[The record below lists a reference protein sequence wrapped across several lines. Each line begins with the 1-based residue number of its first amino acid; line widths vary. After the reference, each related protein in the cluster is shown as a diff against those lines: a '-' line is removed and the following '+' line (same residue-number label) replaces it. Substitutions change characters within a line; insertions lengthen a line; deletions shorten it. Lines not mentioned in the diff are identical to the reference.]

1 MSTAL
6 RDSQAR
12 EAITARLDDNL
23 FVEAG
28 AGTGKTQALVDRV
41 VCLVADGTSLGQVAA
56 ITFTDAAAAELR
68 ERIRREL
75 ERAARG
81 ESLLLLDAVGRE
93 RCASAA
99 AAFDDTT
106 ITTLHG
112 FAQRILAEHP
122 LEAALPPGF
131 EVADA
136 VQASLGFR
144 QRWTRFLDVLLD
156 DPARERALVV
166 LFALGLRVS
175 RFEQLARVLHDN
187 DDRLDEP
194 FEDEVGSTGSAPIP
208 AFDAQP
214 VIAALDAAVALADRC
229 HVDDDRLVRHL
240 IDLQAITDRLRGAA
254 DEFEQLE
261 VLADRPSFSTTAGRK
276 EHWPDGVKAEIVA
289 LLDRAEHACVDAIDA
304 VRQPAL
310 QQVIDALIEF
320 TRRGTRERRAEGR
333 IEFHDLLTLARD
345 LLRRDATVRT
355 KLHDRYPALL
365 LDEFQ
370 DTDPLQIEIAVLIA
384 TDASDIRGRSWP
396 ELPIQPGRLFV
407 VGDPKQSIY
416 RFRRADLA
424 LYGQVRERFG
434 AAQRLGLTANFRS
447 RPAIL
452 AWVNALFASLMAPD
466 GHDTFEAVDAAPFQA
481 LTATRADCLDTPLP
495 VQLLGHV
502 WEKKADLGEL
512 RRQEAGEIASL
523 IARARAEGWLVRRP
537 TPDDPDH
544 TEPARYG
551 DIAIL
556 LPSRA
561 TLPYV
566 EEAFD
571 DAAVPVRIESQSL
584 VFATSEVHDLMSILG
599 AIDDPGDEVAVVAAL
614 RAPGFGC
621 RDDQLV
627 EFVQAGGHWDY
638 RREPP
643 EGLAAHHPVVEGLSA
658 LRELHTMRWW
668 ESVSETVGRVI
679 RERRLLE
686 LAVAYDRPRDHWRRT
701 QFVADAAR
709 SLSEAGGTTLR
720 GFVDWLREQ
729 LDEDARAVEVVVPE
743 PDDDAVRILTVHG
756 AKGLEFPIV
765 VLAGLGVRSRIQA
778 PPLLWGEKRIE
789 IGFGQ
794 GQQRFA
800 TAGFEPL
807 RKAEHG
813 AQVDEEARLLYVAA
827 TRARDHLV
835 VSVHHRA
842 DEKCPA
848 AKLLESAGDVPDLWR
863 VASVLDSEPARAAAT
878 SPADTHGLADRDRDD
893 VHDVAARAEW
903 QARRAALVAG
913 NRQAPTISATALATS
928 DSAKELAG
936 FAEAPDPNLESDEPE
951 GDRPAW
957 RRGRAGTAIGRAVHA
972 VLQTVDFASGAGLQ
986 PVARAQALA
995 EGIPERA
1002 REIELLTA
1010 SVLGAPVLELAR
1022 TGRAWREVPVAA
1034 PIGATMVEGFIDLLI
1049 EGPDGLI
1056 VVDYKTDHVPNEA
1069 DIDAAVARY
1078 RVQGAAYALALESA
1092 LGRPATRVV
1101 FVFARRGGAVERE
1114 ISDVR
1119 RAIDDVRALLHA
1131 RVEAKV

>member
-1 MSTAL
+1 MSAPL

-12 EAITARLDDNL
+12 EAITARLGDSL

-41 VCLVADGTSLGQVAA
+41 VGLVADGTSLGQVAA
-56 ITFTDAAAAELR
+56 ITFTDAAAGELR

-75 ERAARG
+75 ERAARD
-81 ESLLLLDAVGRE
+81 ESLLLLDTAGRG

-99 AAFDDTT
+99 AAFDDAT

-136 VQASLGFR
+136 VQASVGFR

-175 RFEQLARVLHDN
+175 AFERLARVLHDN
-187 DDRLDEP
+187 VDRLDEP
-194 FEDEVGSTGSAPIP
+194 RDDEVGSITEPAIP
-208 AFDAQP
+208 AFDARL
-214 VIAALDAAVALADRC
+214 VVALLDAAVAFADRC
-229 HVDDDRLVRHL
+229 SDDDDRLLQHL
-240 IDLQAITDRLRGAA
+240 IDLRATADRLRGAA
-254 DEFEQLE
+254 DELEQLE
-261 VLADRPSFSTTAGRK
+261 VLADRRVFSTTLGRK
-276 EHWPDGVKAEIVA
+276 EHWPDGVKAEILEV
-289 LLDRAEHACVDAIDA
+289 LGRAEDACVDAIDA
-304 VRQPAL
+304 VREPAL
-310 QQVIDALIEF
+310 RQVIDALTEF
-320 TRRGTRERRAEGR
+320 TRQSARERRAEGR
-333 IEFHDLLTLARD
+333 IEFHDLLTFARD
-345 LLRRDATVRT
+345 LLRHDATVRA
-355 KLHDRYPALL
+355 KLHDRYPVLL

-370 DTDPLQIEIAVLIA
+370 DTDPLQIEIALLIA
-384 TDASDIRGRSWP
+384 TDAPDIQGRPWF
-396 ELPIQPGRLFV
+396 ELPFQPGRLFV

-416 RFRRADLA
+416 RFRRADLD
-424 LYGQVRERFG
+424 LYGRARARFG
-434 AAQRLGLTANFRS
+434 APQRLGLTANFRS

-452 AWVNALFASLMAPD
+452 AWVNALFASLLAPD
-466 GHDTFEAVDAAPFQA
+466 GDAFGVVDAAPFQA
-481 LTATRADCLDTPLP
+481 LTATCADCPDTPLP
-495 VQLLGHV
+495 VQLLGHA
-502 WEKKADLGEL
+502 WGKAADLGEL
-512 RRQEAGEIASL
+512 RRQEATEIAAL
-523 IARARAEGWLVRRP
+523 VARARAEGWPVRRP
-537 TPDDPDH
+537 TPEDPDH

-561 TLPYV
+561 TLPYL

-571 DAAVPVRIESQSL
+571 NAAVPVRIESQSL

-627 EFVQAGGHWDY
+627 EFAQAGGHWDY
-638 RREPP
+638 RGAPP
-643 EGLAAHHPVVEGLSA
+643 ESLAAHHPVVAGLRA
-658 LRELHTMRWW
+658 LRELHALRWW
-668 ESVSETVGRVI
+668 ESVSDTVGHVI

-709 SLSEAGGTTLR
+709 SFSEGGGTTLR

-729 LDEDARAVEVVVPE
+729 LDEGASAVEVVVPE

-765 VLAGLGVRSRIQA
+765 AIAGLGVRSRIQS
-778 PPLLWGEKRIE
+778 PPLLWGESRIE
-789 IGFGQ
+789 IGFGSK
-794 GQQRFA
+794 QQRFA

-807 RKAEHG
+807 RAAERD
-813 AQVDEEARLLYVAA
+813 AQIAEEARLLYVAA

-835 VSVHHRA
+835 VSVHHRV

-848 AKLLESAGDVPDLWR
+848 TKLLELAGDVPHLWR
-863 VASVLDSEPARAAAT
+863 AASVLDSEPARAAAT
-878 SPADTHGLADRDRDD
+878 SPADALAPPDRDRD
-893 VHDVAARAEW
+893 VHDVEGRAEW
-903 QARRAALVAG
+903 RARRAALVAAT
-913 NRQAPTISATALATS
+913 RRAPTISATALATN
-928 DSAKELAG
+928 DGANELA
-936 FAEAPDPNLESDEPE
+936 ARARALDPNLESDEPE

-957 RRGRAGTAIGRAVHA
+957 RRDRAGTAIGRAVHA
-972 VLQTVDFASGAGLQ
+972 VLQTVDFASGADLQ
-986 PVARAQALA
+986 SVARAQALA

-1002 REIELLTA
+1002 QEIEMLAA

-1022 TGRAWREVPVAA
+1022 THRAWREVPVAA
-1034 PIGATMVEGFIDLLI
+1034 PFDATLVEGFIDLLI

-1056 VVDYKTDHVPNEA
+1056 VVDYKTDHVPNDA

-1078 RVQGAAYALALESA
+1078 RIQGAAYALALESV
-1092 LGRPATRVV
+1092 LSRPVTRVV
-1101 FVFARRGGAVERE
+1101 FVFAHGAVERE
-1114 ISDVR
+1114 ITDVR
-1119 RAIDDVRALLHA
+1119 SAIDDVRALLHS
-1131 RVEAKV
+1131 RVEANA

>member
-1 MSTAL
+1 MSAAL
-6 RDSQAR
+6 HDSEAR
-12 EAITARLDDNL
+12 EAITARLGDNL

-28 AGTGKTQALVDRV
+28 AGTGKTQSLVDRV
-41 VCLVADGTSLGQVAA
+41 VCLVAEGTSVSQVAA

-75 ERAARG
+75 ERAARD
-81 ESLLLLDAVGRE
+81 ESPRLLDTAGRE

-99 AAFDDTT
+99 AAFDDAT

-136 VQASLGFR
+136 VQASVAFR
-144 QRWTRFLDVLLD
+144 QRWTLFLDVLLD

-166 LFALGLRVS
+166 LFALGMRAAA
-175 RFEQLARVLHDN
+175 FERLARVLHGN
-187 DDRLDEP
+187 VDRLDEP
-194 FEDEVGSTGSAPIP
+194 LDDEVGPTGSVAIP
-208 AFDAQP
+208 AFDARP
-214 VIAALDAAVALADRC
+214 VIAPLDAATGLADRC
-229 HVDDDRLVRHL
+229 SDDDDRLLRHL
-240 IDLQAITDRLRGAA
+240 VKLRATADRLRNAA
-254 DEFEQLE
+254 DELEQLE
-261 VLADRPSFSTTAGRK
+261 VLADRPSFSTRAGRK
-276 EHWPDGVKAEIVA
+276 DHWPDGTKDEILELLRGAE
-289 LLDRAEHACVDAIDA
+289 DACVDAIDA
-304 VRQPAL
+304 VREPAL
-310 QQVIDALIEF
+310 RQVIDALTEF
-320 TRRGTRERRAEGR
+320 TRQGARERRAEGR
-333 IEFHDLLTLARD
+333 IEFHDLLTFARD
-345 LLRRDATVRT
+345 LLRRDVSVRA
-355 KLHDRYPALL
+355 KLHDRYPVLL

-384 TDASDIRGRSWP
+384 TDAPDVRGRSWF
-396 ELPIQPGRLFV
+396 ELPFQPGRLFV
-407 VGDPKQSIY
+407 VGDPQQSIY
-416 RFRRADLA
+416 RFRRADLD
-424 LYGQVRERFG
+424 LYGRARARFDT
-434 AAQRLGLTANFRS
+434 AQRLDLTANFRS

-452 AWVNALFASLMAPD
+452 AWVNALFASLIAPD
-466 GHDTFEAVDAAPFQA
+466 GDGAVEAVDTARFQA
-481 LTATRADCLDTPLP
+481 LTATCVECPDTPLP
-495 VQLLGHV
+495 VQLLGHA
-502 WEKKADLGEL
+502 WEKDADLGEL
-512 RRQEAGEIASL
+512 RRQEAGEIAAL
-523 IARARAEGWLVRRP
+523 VARARAEGWPVRRR

-544 TEPARYG
+544 TAPARYG

-561 TLPYV
+561 ALSYL

-571 DAAVPVRIESQSL
+571 DAAVPIRIESQSL

-627 EFVQAGGHWDY
+627 EFAQAGGHWDY

-643 EGLAAHHPVVEGLSA
+643 DGLAAHHPVVAGMRA
-658 LRELHTMRWW
+658 LRDLHVTRWW

-679 RERRLLE
+679 RKRRLLE

-709 SLSEAGGTTLR
+709 SFSEGGGTTLR

-778 PPLLWGEKRIE
+778 PPLLWGESRIE
-789 IGFGQ
+789 IGLGQ
-794 GQQRFA
+794 HQQRFE
-800 TAGFEPL
+800 TAGFEPA
-807 RKAEHG
+807 RRAEHD
-813 AQVDEEARLLYVAA
+813 AQIAEEARLLYVAA

-835 VSVHHRA
+835 VSVHHR
-842 DEKCPA
+842 DTDKCPA
-848 AKLLESAGDVPDLWR
+848 ASVQEIAGDVPDLWR
-863 VASVLDSEPARAAAT
+863 AANVPDSEPAPAAAT
-878 SPADTHGLADRDRDD
+878 SPADTQAPERDRDLPD
-893 VHDVAARAEW
+893 LESRAEW
-903 QARRAALVAG
+903 QGRRAALVAT
-913 NRQAPTISATALATS
+913 NRRAPTISATALATS
-928 DSAKELAG
+928 DGAGGLAG
-936 FAEAPDPNLESDEPE
+936 RVAPRDPNLESDEPE

-972 VLQTVDFASGAGLQ
+972 VLQTVDFVSGAGLQ

-1010 SVLGAPVLELAR
+1010 SVLAAPVLELAR
-1022 TGRAWREVPVAA
+1022 AGRAWREVPVAA
-1034 PIGATMVEGFIDLLI
+1034 PIGATMLEGFIDLLI

-1056 VVDYKTDHVPNEA
+1056 VVDYKTDHVPNDA
-1069 DIDAAVARY
+1069 DIDAAMARY
-1078 RVQGAAYALALESA
+1078 RIQGAAYALALESA
-1092 LGRPATRVV
+1092 LGRPVTRVV

-1114 ISDVR
+1114 ITDVR
-1119 RAIDDVRALLHA
+1119 DAIDGVRAFVDTRA
-1131 RVEAKV
+1131 EANA

>member
-1 MSTAL
+1 MSAAL
-6 RDSQAR
+6 HDSEAR
-12 EAITARLDDNL
+12 KVITARLGDNL

-28 AGTGKTQALVDRV
+28 AGTGKTQSLVDRV
-41 VCLVADGTSLGQVAA
+41 VCLVADGTSLSQVAA

-75 ERAARG
+75 ERAARD
-81 ESLLLLDAVGRE
+81 ESPRLLDTAGRE

-99 AAFDDTT
+99 AAFDDAT

-136 VQASLGFR
+136 VQASVAFR

-166 LFALGLRVS
+166 LFALGMRASALER
-175 RFEQLARVLHDN
+175 LARVLHGN
-187 DDRLDEP
+187 VDRLDELLDDDAGP
-194 FEDEVGSTGSAPIP
+194 GRSAAIP
-208 AFDAQP
+208 ALDARP
-214 VIAALDAAVALADRC
+214 VIALLDAATCLADGC
-229 HVDDDRLVRHL
+229 TEDDDRLLRHL
-240 IDLQAITDRLRGAA
+240 TGLRAIADRLRNAA
-254 DEFEQLE
+254 DELEQLE
-261 VLADRPSFSTTAGRK
+261 VLADRPSFSIRAGRK
-276 EHWPDGVKAEIVA
+276 EHWPDGMKGEILDLLRGAE
-289 LLDRAEHACVDAIDA
+289 DACVDAIDA
-304 VRQPAL
+304 VREPAL
-310 QQVIDALIEF
+310 RQVIDALTEL
-320 TRRGTRERRAEGR
+320 TRQGARERRAEGR
-333 IEFHDLLTLARD
+333 IEFHDLLTFARD
-345 LLRRDATVRT
+345 LLRHDASVRA
-355 KLHDRYPALL
+355 KLHDRYPVLL

-384 TDASDIRGRSWP
+384 TDAPDIQGRPWF
-396 ELPIQPGRLFV
+396 ELPFRPGRLFV
-407 VGDPKQSIY
+407 VGDPQQSIY
-416 RFRRADLA
+416 RFRRADLD
-424 LYGQVRERFG
+424 LYRRARARFD
-434 AAQRLGLTANFRS
+434 ATQRLGLTANFRS
-447 RPAIL
+447 RPAVL

-466 GHDTFEAVDAAPFQA
+466 GDGAVDAAPFQA
-481 LTATRADCLDTPLP
+481 LHATCVECPDTPMP
-495 VQLLGHV
+495 VQLLGRA
-502 WEKKADLGEL
+502 WEKDADLGEI
-512 RRQEAGEIASL
+512 RRQEAEEIAAL
-523 IARARAEGWLVRRP
+523 VARARAEGWPVRRP

-544 TEPARYG
+544 TAPARYR

-571 DAAVPVRIESQSL
+571 DAAVPIRIESQSL

-627 EFVQAGGHWDY
+627 EFAQAGGHWDY

-643 EGLAAHHPVVEGLSA
+643 DGLAAHHPVVAGLRA
-658 LRELHTMRWW
+658 LRDLHVTRWW

-709 SLSEAGGTTLR
+709 SFSEGGSTTLR

-729 LDEDARAVEVVVPE
+729 LDEEARAVEVIVPE

-778 PPLLWGEKRIE
+778 PPLLWGERGIE
-789 IGFGQ
+789 IGLGKD
-794 GQQRFA
+794 QQRFE
-800 TAGFEPL
+800 TAGFQAA
-807 RKAEHG
+807 RQAEHD
-813 AQVDEEARLLYVAA
+813 AQIAEEARLLYVAA

-842 DEKCPA
+842 ADKCPA
-848 AKLLESAGDVPDLWR
+848 AGVLELAGDVPDLWR
-863 VASVLDSEPARAAAT
+863 VANVPDREPASADAT
-878 SPADTHGLADRDRDD
+878 SPADTLATPERDRDLSD
-893 VHDVAARAEW
+893 VEGRAEW
-903 QARRAALVAG
+903 LARRAALVAA
-913 NRQAPTISATALATS
+913 NRRAPTISATALATS
-928 DSAKELAG
+928 AG
-936 FAEAPDPNLESDEPE
+936 AGGIAGCVAAPDPNLESDEPE
-951 GDRPAW
+951 GDRPPW

-972 VLQTVDFASGAGLQ
+972 VLQTVDFESGAGLQ

-1010 SVLGAPVLELAR
+1010 SVLAAPVLELAR
-1022 TGRAWREVPVAA
+1022 AGRAWREVPVAA
-1034 PIGATMVEGFIDLLI
+1034 PIGATMLEGFIDLLI

-1056 VVDYKTDHVPNEA
+1056 VVDYKTDHVPNDA

-1078 RVQGAAYALALESA
+1078 RIQGAAYALALESA
-1092 LGRPATRVV
+1092 LGRSVTRVV

-1114 ISDVR
+1114 ITDVR
-1119 RAIDDVRALLHA
+1119 DAIDGVRALVHTHA
-1131 RVEAKV
+1131 AANA